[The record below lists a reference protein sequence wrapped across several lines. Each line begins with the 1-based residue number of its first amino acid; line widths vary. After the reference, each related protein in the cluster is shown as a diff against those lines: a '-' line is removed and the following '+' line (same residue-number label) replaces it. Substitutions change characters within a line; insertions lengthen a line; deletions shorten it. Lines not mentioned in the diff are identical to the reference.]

1 MNRALL
7 TVQTFLIHHTPEF
20 WDLRQNFP
28 IFVRCTEILNTM
40 AENSRISKTKIE
52 VAGGSIML
60 GLIVLGWFIYAGI
73 GRFSDRD
80 RSVVVKGLSEREVVA
95 DKVIWP
101 LAYRLAGNDLRSLY
115 TEIERSNAVIVD
127 FLTSNGIPAEEIT
140 VSPASVTDIQAE
152 RYGYNNEDPF
162 RYKAVSVVTVAS
174 GRIDLVRSLMTKQG
188 DLLKKGVVIAGD
200 DYQFQTVFS
209 FNGLND
215 IKPEMVAEATKNA
228 RATAQKFAED
238 SDSRIGKIRSA
249 SQGQFSISDRDQNTP
264 HIKIVRVVTT
274 IEYSLKD

>member
-1 MNRALL
+1 
-7 TVQTFLIHHTPEF
+7 
-20 WDLRQNFP
+20 
-28 IFVRCTEILNTM
+28 M
-40 AENSRISKTKIE
+40 A
-52 VAGGSIML
+52 
-60 GLIVLGWFIYAGI
+60 GLIVLGCCIYAGI
-73 GRFSDRD
+73 GRFADRD
-80 RSVVVKGLSEREVVA
+80 RNVVVKGLSEREVMA

-115 TEIERSNAVIVD
+115 SEIERSDAVILE
-127 FLTSNGIPAEEIT
+127 FLTSNGIPEDEIT

-152 RYGYNNEDPF
+152 RYGYNNEDPY

-174 GRIDLVRSLMTKQG
+174 GKIDLVRSLMTRQG
-188 DLLKKGVVIAGD
+188 ELLKKGVVIAGD

-238 SDSRIGKIRSA
+238 SGSRIGKIRSA
-249 SQGQFSISDRDQNTP
+249 SQGQFSITDRDQNTP
-264 HIKIVRVVTT
+264 HIKVVRVVTT

>member
-1 MNRALL
+1 MEEIKNDSPRQDKGRQAKVKL
-7 TVQTFLIHHTPEF
+7 TFEG
-20 WDLRQNFP
+20 
-28 IFVRCTEILNTM
+28 
-40 AENSRISKTKIE
+40 
-52 VAGGSIML
+52 GGSIML

-73 GRFSDRD
+73 GRFADRD

-95 DKVIWP
+95 DQVIWP
-101 LAYRLAGNDLRSLY
+101 LAYRLAGNDLKSLY
-115 TEIERSNAVIVD
+115 TQIEENNAVIVD
-127 FLTSNGIPAEEIT
+127 FQEEIT
-140 VSPASVTDIQAE
+140 VAPASVTDLQAE

-174 GRIDLVRSLMTKQG
+174 DKIELVRSLMNKQG

-238 SDSRIGKIRSA
+238 SDSKIGKIRSA
-249 SQGQFSISDRDQNTP
+249 SQGQFSISNRDQNT
-264 HIKIVRVVTT
+264 VVTT

>member
-1 MNRALL
+1 MEDR
-7 TVQTFLIHHTPEF
+7 QTKSGFRF
-20 WDLRQNFP
+20 
-28 IFVRCTEILNTM
+28 C
-40 AENSRISKTKIE
+40 
-52 VAGGSIML
+52 GGSIMV
-60 GLIVLGWFIYAGI
+60 GLMVLGCCIYAGI
-73 GRFSDRD
+73 GRFADRD
-80 RSVVVKGLSEREVVA
+80 RNVVVKGLSEREVMA

-115 TEIERSNAVIVD
+115 SEIERSDAVILE
-127 FLTSNGIPAEEIT
+127 FLTSNGIPEDEIT

-152 RYGYNNEDPF
+152 RYGYNNEDPY

-174 GRIDLVRSLMTKQG
+174 GKIDLVRSLMTRQG
-188 DLLKKGVVIAGD
+188 ELLKKGVVIAGD

-238 SDSRIGKIRSA
+238 SGSRIGKIRSA
-249 SQGQFSISDRDQNTP
+249 SQGQFSITDRDQNTP
-264 HIKIVRVVTT
+264 HIKVVRVVTT

>member
-1 MNRALL
+1 
-7 TVQTFLIHHTPEF
+7 
-20 WDLRQNFP
+20 
-28 IFVRCTEILNTM
+28 
-40 AENSRISKTKIE
+40 
-52 VAGGSIML
+52 ML

-73 GRFSDRD
+73 GRFADRD

-95 DKVIWP
+95 DQVIWP
-101 LAYRLAGNDLRSLY
+101 LAYRLAGNDLKSLY

-127 FLTSNGIPAEEIT
+127 FLTSNGIPQEEIT
-140 VSPASVTDIQAE
+140 VAPASVTDLQAE

-174 GRIDLVRSLMTKQG
+174 DKIELVR
-188 DLLKKGVVIAGD
+188 

-215 IKPEMVAEATKNA
+215 IKPEMVAEATQNA

-238 SDSRIGKIRSA
+238 SDSKIGKIRSA
-249 SQGQFSISDRDQNTP
+249 SQGQFSISNRDQNTP
-264 HIKIVRVVTT
+264 HIKVVRVVTT

>member
-1 MNRALL
+1 M
-7 TVQTFLIHHTPEF
+7 E
-20 WDLRQNFP
+20 
-28 IFVRCTEILNTM
+28 EIINDGH
-40 AENSRISKTKIE
+40 SHDKDRKTKVKLTFE
-52 VAGGSIML
+52 GGGSIMV

-101 LAYRLAGNDLRSLY
+101 LAYRLAGNDLKALY
-115 TEIERSNAVIVD
+115 TQIEENNAVIVD
-127 FLTSNGIPAEEIT
+127 FLTSNGVPQEEIT
-140 VSPASVTDIQAE
+140 VTPASVTDLQAE

-174 GRIDLVRSLMTKQG
+174 GKIDVVRNLMTKQG

-209 FNGLND
+209 FN
-215 IKPEMVAEATKNA
+215 
-228 RATAQKFAED
+228 
-238 SDSRIGKIRSA
+238 
-249 SQGQFSISDRDQNTP
+249 
-264 HIKIVRVVTT
+264 
-274 IEYSLKD
+274 

>member
-1 MNRALL
+1 
-7 TVQTFLIHHTPEF
+7 
-20 WDLRQNFP
+20 
-28 IFVRCTEILNTM
+28 M
-40 AENSRISKTKIE
+40 AENSSRISKTKIE
-52 VAGGSIML
+52 VGGGSIMI

-95 DKVIWP
+95 DQVIWP
-101 LAYRLAGNDLRSLY
+101 LAYRLAGNDL
-115 TEIERSNAVIVD
+115 
-127 FLTSNGIPAEEIT
+127 PQEEIT
-140 VSPASVTDIQAE
+140 VSPASVTDMQAE

-174 GRIDLVRSLMTKQG
+174 DKIDLVRSLMTKQG

-238 SDSRIGKIRSA
+238 SDSKIGKIRSA
-249 SQGQFSISDRDQNTP
+249 SQGQFTISDRDQNTP

>member
-1 MNRALL
+1 MEEIRNDSPHQDKGRQAKVKL
-7 TVQTFLIHHTPEF
+7 TFEG
-20 WDLRQNFP
+20 
-28 IFVRCTEILNTM
+28 
-40 AENSRISKTKIE
+40 
-52 VAGGSIML
+52 GGSIML

-73 GRFSDRD
+73 GRFADRD

-95 DKVIWP
+95 DQVIWP
-101 LAYRLAGNDLRSLY
+101 LAYRLAGNDLKSLY
-115 TEIERSNAVIVD
+115 TQIEENNAVIVD
-127 FLTSNGIPAEEIT
+127 FLTSNGIPQEEIT
-140 VSPASVTDIQAE
+140 VAPASVTDLQAE

-162 RYKAVSVVTVAS
+162 K
-174 GRIDLVRSLMTKQG
+174 IELVRSLMNKQG

-238 SDSRIGKIRSA
+238 SDSKIGKIRSA
-249 SQGQFSISDRDQNTP
+249 SQGQFSISNRDQNTP
-264 HIKIVRVVTT
+264 HIKVVRVVTT

>member
-1 MNRALL
+1 M
-7 TVQTFLIHHTPEF
+7 
-20 WDLRQNFP
+20 
-28 IFVRCTEILNTM
+28 
-40 AENSRISKTKIE
+40 
-52 VAGGSIML
+52 
-60 GLIVLGWFIYAGI
+60 
-73 GRFSDRD
+73 
-80 RSVVVKGLSEREVVA
+80 
-95 DKVIWP
+95 
-101 LAYRLAGNDLRSLY
+101 
-115 TEIERSNAVIVD
+115 D
-127 FLTSNGIPAEEIT
+127 FLTSNGIPQEEIT
-140 VSPASVTDIQAE
+140 VSPASVTDMQAE

-174 GRIDLVRSLMTKQG
+174 DKIDLVRSLMTKQG

-238 SDSRIGKIRSA
+238 SDSKIGKIRSA
-249 SQGQFSISDRDQNTP
+249 SQGQFTISDRDQNTP

>member
-1 MNRALL
+1 M
-7 TVQTFLIHHTPEF
+7 V
-20 WDLRQNFP
+20 
-28 IFVRCTEILNTM
+28 
-40 AENSRISKTKIE
+40 
-52 VAGGSIML
+52 
-60 GLIVLGWFIYAGI
+60 GLIVLGCCIYAGI
-73 GRFSDRD
+73 GRFADRD
-80 RSVVVKGLSEREVVA
+80 RNVVVKGLSEREVMA

-115 TEIERSNAVIVD
+115 SEIERSNAVILE
-127 FLTSNGIPAEEIT
+127 FLTSNGIPEDEIT

-152 RYGYNNEDPF
+152 RYGYNNEDPY

-174 GRIDLVRSLMTKQG
+174 GKIDLVRSLMTRQG
-188 DLLKKGVVIAGD
+188 ELLKKGVVIAGD

-238 SDSRIGKIRSA
+238 SGSRIGKIRSA
-249 SQGQFSISDRDQNTP
+249 SQGQFSITDRDQNTP
-264 HIKIVRVVTT
+264 HIKVVRVVTT
-274 IEYSLKD
+274 IEYSLRD

>member
-1 MNRALL
+1 M
-7 TVQTFLIHHTPEF
+7 I
-20 WDLRQNFP
+20 
-28 IFVRCTEILNTM
+28 
-40 AENSRISKTKIE
+40 
-52 VAGGSIML
+52 
-60 GLIVLGWFIYAGI
+60 GLIVLGCCIYAGI
-73 GRFSDRD
+73 GRFADRD
-80 RSVVVKGLSEREVVA
+80 RNVVVKGLSEREVMA

-115 TEIERSNAVIVD
+115 SEIERSNAVILE
-127 FLTSNGIPAEEIT
+127 FLTSNGIPEDEIT

-152 RYGYNNEDPF
+152 RYGYNNEDPY
-162 RYKAVSVVTVAS
+162 RYKAISVVTVAS
-174 GRIDLVRSLMTKQG
+174 GKIDLVRSLMTRQG
-188 DLLKKGVVIAGD
+188 ELLKKGVVIAGD

-238 SDSRIGKIRSA
+238 SGSRIGKIRSA
-249 SQGQFSISDRDQNTP
+249 SQGQFSITDRDQNTP
-264 HIKIVRVVTT
+264 HIKVVRVVTT

>member
-1 MNRALL
+1 MEEK
-7 TVQTFLIHHTPEF
+7 QTKVKVHF
-20 WDLRQNFP
+20 
-28 IFVRCTEILNTM
+28 
-40 AENSRISKTKIE
+40 NSG
-52 VAGGSIML
+52 AIMI

-95 DKVIWP
+95 DQVIWPLAYDQVIWP

-115 TEIERSNAVIVD
+115 TEIERSNTVIMD
-127 FLTSNGIPAEEIT
+127 FLTSNGIPQEEIT
-140 VSPASVTDIQAE
+140 VSPASVTDMQAE

-174 GRIDLVRSLMTKQG
+174 DKIDLVRSLMTKQG

-238 SDSRIGKIRSA
+238 SDSKIGKIRSA
-249 SQGQFSISDRDQNTP
+249 SQGQFTISDRDQNTP

>member
-1 MNRALL
+1 M
-7 TVQTFLIHHTPEF
+7 
-20 WDLRQNFP
+20 
-28 IFVRCTEILNTM
+28 
-40 AENSRISKTKIE
+40 
-52 VAGGSIML
+52 
-60 GLIVLGWFIYAGI
+60 
-73 GRFSDRD
+73 
-80 RSVVVKGLSEREVVA
+80 A

-115 TEIERSNAVIVD
+115 SEIERSNAVILE
-127 FLTSNGIPAEEIT
+127 FLTSNGIPEDEIT

-152 RYGYNNEDPF
+152 RYGYNNEDPY

-174 GRIDLVRSLMTKQG
+174 GKIDLVRSLMTRQG
-188 DLLKKGVVIAGD
+188 ELLKKGVVIAGD

-238 SDSRIGKIRSA
+238 SGSRIGKIRSA
-249 SQGQFSISDRDQNTP
+249 SQGQFSITDRDQNTP
-264 HIKIVRVVTT
+264 HIKVVRVVTT
-274 IEYSLKD
+274 IEYSLRD

>member
-1 MNRALL
+1 MEENR
-7 TVQTFLIHHTPEF
+7 QTKVKVHF
-20 WDLRQNFP
+20 DSG
-28 IFVRCTEILNTM
+28 
-40 AENSRISKTKIE
+40 A
-52 VAGGSIML
+52 IMV

-80 RSVVVKGLSEREVVA
+80 RSVVVKGLSEREV
-95 DKVIWP
+95 
-101 LAYRLAGNDLRSLY
+101 
-115 TEIERSNAVIVD
+115 EIERSNTVIMD
-127 FLTSNGIPAEEIT
+127 FLTSNGIPQEEIT
-140 VSPASVTDIQAE
+140 VSPASVTDMQAE

-174 GRIDLVRSLMTKQG
+174 DKIDLVRSLMSRQG
-188 DLLKKGVVIAGD
+188 DLLRKGVVIAGD

-238 SDSRIGKIRSA
+238 SDSKIGKIRSA

>member
-1 MNRALL
+1 M
-7 TVQTFLIHHTPEF
+7 V
-20 WDLRQNFP
+20 
-28 IFVRCTEILNTM
+28 
-40 AENSRISKTKIE
+40 
-52 VAGGSIML
+52 
-60 GLIVLGWFIYAGI
+60 GLMVLGCCIYAGI
-73 GRFSDRD
+73 GRFADRD
-80 RSVVVKGLSEREVVA
+80 RNVVVKGLSEREVMA

-115 TEIERSNAVIVD
+115 SEIERSDAVILE
-127 FLTSNGIPAEEIT
+127 FLTSNGIPEDEIT

-152 RYGYNNEDPF
+152 RYGYNNEDPY

-174 GRIDLVRSLMTKQG
+174 GKIDLVRSLMTRQG
-188 DLLKKGVVIAGD
+188 ELLKKGVVIAGD

-209 FNGLND
+209 FNGLNE

-238 SDSRIGKIRSA
+238 SGSRIGKIRSA
-249 SQGQFSISDRDQNTP
+249 SQGQFSITDRDQNTP
-264 HIKIVRVVTT
+264 HIKVVRVVTT

>member
-1 MNRALL
+1 
-7 TVQTFLIHHTPEF
+7 
-20 WDLRQNFP
+20 
-28 IFVRCTEILNTM
+28 M

-52 VAGGSIML
+52 VGGGSIML

-115 TEIERSNAVIVD
+115 TEIERSN
-127 FLTSNGIPAEEIT
+127 TIPQEEIT
-140 VSPASVTDIQAE
+140 VSPASVTDMQAE

-174 GRIDLVRSLMTKQG
+174 DKIDLVRSLMTKQG

-238 SDSRIGKIRSA
+238 SDSKIGKIRSA
-249 SQGQFSISDRDQNTP
+249 SQGQFTISDRDQNTP

>member
-1 MNRALL
+1 M
-7 TVQTFLIHHTPEF
+7 I
-20 WDLRQNFP
+20 
-28 IFVRCTEILNTM
+28 
-40 AENSRISKTKIE
+40 
-52 VAGGSIML
+52 
-60 GLIVLGWFIYAGI
+60 GLIVLGCCIYAGI
-73 GRFSDRD
+73 GRFADRD
-80 RSVVVKGLSEREVVA
+80 RNVVVKGLSEREVMA

-115 TEIERSNAVIVD
+115 SEIERSDAVILE
-127 FLTSNGIPAEEIT
+127 FLTSNGIPEDEIT

-152 RYGYNNEDPF
+152 RYGYNNEDPY

-174 GRIDLVRSLMTKQG
+174 GKIDLVRSLMTRQG
-188 DLLKKGVVIAGD
+188 ELLKKGVVIAGD

-238 SDSRIGKIRSA
+238 SGSRIGKIRSA
-249 SQGQFSISDRDQNTP
+249 SQGQFSITDRDQNTP
-264 HIKIVRVVTT
+264 HIKVVRVVTT

>member
-1 MNRALL
+1 MEGIKNGSPQQEKDRQTKVKL
-7 TVQTFLIHHTPEF
+7 TF
-20 WDLRQNFP
+20 D
-28 IFVRCTEILNTM
+28 
-40 AENSRISKTKIE
+40 
-52 VAGGSIML
+52 GGSIMF

-73 GRFSDRD
+73 GRFADRD
-80 RSVVVKGLSEREVVA
+80 RSVVVKGLSEREVAA
-95 DKVIWP
+95 DQVIWP
-101 LAYRLAGNDLRSLY
+101 LAYRLAGNDLRSL
-115 TEIERSNAVIVD
+115 RSNTVIVN
-127 FLTSNGIPAEEIT
+127 FLTSNGIPQEEIT
-140 VSPASVTDIQAE
+140 VAPASVTDLQAE
-152 RYGYNNEDPF
+152 RYSYNNEDPN

-174 GRIDLVRSLMTKQG
+174 DKIDLVRGLMSRQG

-215 IKPEMVAEATKNA
+215 IKPEMVAEATQNA

-249 SQGQFSISDRDQNTP
+249 SQGQFSISNRDQNTP
-264 HIKIVRVVTT
+264 HIKVVRVVTT

>member
-1 MNRALL
+1 MEEIKNDSPRQDKGRQAKVKL
-7 TVQTFLIHHTPEF
+7 TFEG
-20 WDLRQNFP
+20 
-28 IFVRCTEILNTM
+28 
-40 AENSRISKTKIE
+40 
-52 VAGGSIML
+52 GGSIML

-73 GRFSDRD
+73 GRFADRD

-95 DKVIWP
+95 DQVIWP
-101 LAYRLAGNDLRSLY
+101 LAYRLAGNDLKSLY
-115 TEIERSNAVIVD
+115 TQIEENNAVIVD
-127 FLTSNGIPAEEIT
+127 FPQEEIT
-140 VSPASVTDIQAE
+140 VAPASVTDLQAE

-174 GRIDLVRSLMTKQG
+174 DKIELVRSLMNKQG

-238 SDSRIGKIRSA
+238 SDSKGYIRCA
-249 SQGQFSISDRDQNTP
+249 
-264 HIKIVRVVTT
+264 
-274 IEYSLKD
+274 

>member
-1 MNRALL
+1 
-7 TVQTFLIHHTPEF
+7 
-20 WDLRQNFP
+20 
-28 IFVRCTEILNTM
+28 M
-40 AENSRISKTKIE
+40 AENSTVSKTKIE
-52 VAGGSIML
+52 LGGGSIMF

-73 GRFSDRD
+73 GRFADRD

-115 TEIERSNAVIVD
+115 NEIERSNTVIVD
-127 FLTSNGIPAEEIT
+127 FLTSNGIPQDEIT
-140 VSPASVTDIQAE
+140 VSPASVTDLQAE
-152 RYGYNNEDPF
+152 RYGYNNEDPN

-174 GRIDLVRSLMTKQG
+174 DKIDLVRSLMSRQG
-188 DLLKKGVVIAGD
+188 DLLKKGVAIAGD

-215 IKPEMVAEATKNA
+215 IKPEMVAEATQNA

-238 SDSRIGKIRSA
+238 SESRIGKIRSA

-264 HIKIVRVVTT
+264 HIKVVRVVTT

>member
-1 MNRALL
+1 M
-7 TVQTFLIHHTPEF
+7 I
-20 WDLRQNFP
+20 
-28 IFVRCTEILNTM
+28 
-40 AENSRISKTKIE
+40 
-52 VAGGSIML
+52 
-60 GLIVLGWFIYAGI
+60 GLIVLGCCIYAGI
-73 GRFSDRD
+73 GRFADRD
-80 RSVVVKGLSEREVVA
+80 RNVVVKGLSEREVMA

-115 TEIERSNAVIVD
+115 SEIERSNAVILE
-127 FLTSNGIPAEEIT
+127 FLTSNGIPEDEIA

-152 RYGYNNEDPF
+152 RYGYNNEDPY

-174 GRIDLVRSLMTKQG
+174 GKIDLVRSLMTRQG
-188 DLLKKGVVIAGD
+188 ELLKKGVVIAGD

-238 SDSRIGKIRSA
+238 SGSRIGKIRSA
-249 SQGQFSISDRDQNTP
+249 SQGQFSITDRDQNTP
-264 HIKIVRVVTT
+264 HIKVVRVVTT

>member
-1 MNRALL
+1 MEENR
-7 TVQTFLIHHTPEF
+7 QTKVKVHF
-20 WDLRQNFP
+20 DSG
-28 IFVRCTEILNTM
+28 
-40 AENSRISKTKIE
+40 A
-52 VAGGSIML
+52 IMI

-95 DKVIWP
+95 DQVIWP
-101 LAYRLAGNDLRSLY
+101 LAYRLAGNDLRTLY
-115 TEIERSNAVIVD
+115 TEIERSNTVIMD
-127 FLTSNGIPAEEIT
+127 FLTSNGIPQEEIT
-140 VSPASVTDIQAE
+140 VSPASVTDMQAE

-174 GRIDLVRSLMTKQG
+174 DKIDLVRSLMSRQG
-188 DLLKKGVVIAGD
+188 DLLRKGVVIAGD

-215 IKPEMVAEATKNA
+215 IKPEMVAEATKKPEMVAEATKNA

-238 SDSRIGKIRSA
+238 SDSKIGKIRSA

>member
-1 MNRALL
+1 MSETSNKSS
-7 TVQTFLIHHTPEF
+7 Q
-20 WDLRQNFP
+20 
-28 IFVRCTEILNTM
+28 
-40 AENSRISKTKIE
+40 TKIRFD
-52 VAGGSIML
+52 GGSVMI
-60 GLIVLGWFIYAGI
+60 GLIVLGICIYSGI
-73 GRFSDRD
+73 GRFADRD
-80 RSVVVKGLSEREVVA
+80 RSVVVKGLSEREVMA

-101 LAYRLAGNDLRSLY
+101 IAYRLAGNDIKSLY
-115 TEIERSNAVIVD
+115 NEIERSNAVIMD
-127 FLTSNGIPAEEIT
+127 FLTSNGIPQDEIT
-140 VSPASVTDIQAE
+140 VTPASVTDIQAE

-174 GRIDLVRSLMTKQG
+174 DKIDLVRSLMTKQG
-188 DLLKKGVVIAGD
+188 DLLKKGVVTTGD

-238 SDSRIGKIRSA
+238 SDSEIGKIRSA

-264 HIKIVRVVTT
+264 HIKVVRVVTT

>member
-1 MNRALL
+1 M
-7 TVQTFLIHHTPEF
+7 
-20 WDLRQNFP
+20 
-28 IFVRCTEILNTM
+28 
-40 AENSRISKTKIE
+40 
-52 VAGGSIML
+52 
-60 GLIVLGWFIYAGI
+60 
-73 GRFSDRD
+73 
-80 RSVVVKGLSEREVVA
+80 VVKGLSEREVMA

-115 TEIERSNAVIVD
+115 SEIERSNAVILE
-127 FLTSNGIPAEEIT
+127 FLTSNGIPEDEIT

-152 RYGYNNEDPF
+152 RYGYNNEDPY

-174 GRIDLVRSLMTKQG
+174 GKIDLVRSLMTRQG
-188 DLLKKGVVIAGD
+188 ELLKKGVVIAGD

-238 SDSRIGKIRSA
+238 SGSRIGKIRSA
-249 SQGQFSISDRDQNTP
+249 SQGQFSITDRDQNTP
-264 HIKIVRVVTT
+264 HIKVVRVVTT
-274 IEYSLKD
+274 IEYSLRD

>member
-1 MNRALL
+1 
-7 TVQTFLIHHTPEF
+7 
-20 WDLRQNFP
+20 
-28 IFVRCTEILNTM
+28 M
-40 AENSRISKTKIE
+40 AENSTVSKTKIE
-52 VAGGSIML
+52 LGGGSIML

-73 GRFSDRD
+73 GRLADRD

-95 DKVIWP
+95 DQVIWP

-115 TEIERSNAVIVD
+115 NEIERSNSVIVD
-127 FLTSNGIPAEEIT
+127 FLTTNGIPQDEIT
-140 VSPASVTDIQAE
+140 VSPASVTDLQAE
-152 RYGYNNEDPF
+152 RYGYNNEDPN

-174 GRIDLVRSLMTKQG
+174 DKIGLVRGLMSRQG
-188 DLLKKGVVIAGD
+188 DLLRKGVVIVGD

-215 IKPEMVAEATKNA
+215 IKPEMVAEATQNA

-238 SDSRIGKIRSA
+238 SDSKIGKIRSA

-264 HIKIVRVVTT
+264 HIKVVRVVTT

>member
-1 MNRALL
+1 M
-7 TVQTFLIHHTPEF
+7 V
-20 WDLRQNFP
+20 
-28 IFVRCTEILNTM
+28 
-40 AENSRISKTKIE
+40 
-52 VAGGSIML
+52 
-60 GLIVLGWFIYAGI
+60 GLMVLGCCIYAGI
-73 GRFSDRD
+73 GRFADRD
-80 RSVVVKGLSEREVVA
+80 RNVVVKGLSEREVMA

-115 TEIERSNAVIVD
+115 SEIERSDAVILE
-127 FLTSNGIPAEEIT
+127 FLTSNGIPEDEIT

-152 RYGYNNEDPF
+152 RYGYNNEDPY

-174 GRIDLVRSLMTKQG
+174 GKIDLVRSLMTRQG
-188 DLLKKGVVIAGD
+188 ELLKKGVVIAGD

-238 SDSRIGKIRSA
+238 SGSRIGKIRSA
-249 SQGQFSISDRDQNTP
+249 SQGQFSITDRDQNTP
-264 HIKIVRVVTT
+264 HIKVVRVVTT

>member
-1 MNRALL
+1 MEEIKNDSPRQDKGRQAKVKL
-7 TVQTFLIHHTPEF
+7 TFEG
-20 WDLRQNFP
+20 
-28 IFVRCTEILNTM
+28 
-40 AENSRISKTKIE
+40 
-52 VAGGSIML
+52 GGSIML

-73 GRFSDRD
+73 GRFADRD

-95 DKVIWP
+95 DQVIWP
-101 LAYRLAGNDLRSLY
+101 LAYRLAGNDLKSLY
-115 TEIERSNAVIVD
+115 AQIEENNAVIVD
-127 FLTSNGIPAEEIT
+127 FLTSNGIPQEEIT
-140 VSPASVTDIQAE
+140 VAPASVTDLQAE

-174 GRIDLVRSLMTKQG
+174 DKIELVRSLMNKQG

-238 SDSRIGKIRSA
+238 SDSKIGKIRSA
-249 SQGQFSISDRDQNTP
+249 SQGQFSISNRDQNTP
-264 HIKIVRVVTT
+264 HIKVVRVVTT